1 MIAAEGEQ
9 KASRALREASNTI
22 AESSSALQLRYLQV
36 RRISFLTFHQQFSDL
51 EFYISREELHDNIS
65 NTFRHNVQLYEVG
78 DRSNRR
84 DLYQYNSFLGNRKID
99 NTSDSGPCWDDYFV
113 IFRGQNFCLTV
124 KTVIKVIKN
133 E

>member
-51 EFYISREELHDNIS
+51 EFYISREEFDDNIS
-65 NTFRHNVQLYEVG
+65 NTFRYNVKFYEVSIIEPLTG
-78 DRSNRR
+78 
-84 DLYQYNSFLGNRKID
+84 
-99 NTSDSGPCWDDYFV
+99 V
-113 IFRGQNFCLTV
+113 IVFIKLT
-124 KTVIKVIKN
+124 
-133 E
+133 